1 MRGDVDDVLALPPSR
16 LAEEPLLTAV
26 VVVDVEE
33 EVARR
38 VVEGPTRKGAGRL
51 PHIVF
56 GVVADAHRE
65 ALHELTGKVLVGV
78 GLVVGA
84 GVEPDQHRRVL
95 RDCLGERVE
104 RARAQRSEE
113 LVLAVHEVGIS
124 DLLVRGRELLVQ
136 KQDELFP
143 KRRVADDH
151 PIDPP
156 GGKRDEL
163 GVVVVAEPWD
173 VRLRKRREVRD
184 PEGRSGGVHLGEPC
198 HQLVDGGFEAELLGR
213 FDFCRR
219 CPESGSPEQVRE
231 RAGSGARSHWGTIAL

>member
-1 MRGDVDDVLALPPSR
+1 MGMAQDGLEKVLHVEVLLVVAGELGDDRILGRHRKGQPAPEPGNHPLRRGGRVRGDADDVLALPPSR

-173 VRLRKRREVRD
+173 VRLR
-184 PEGRSGGVHLGEPC
+184 
-198 HQLVDGGFEAELLGR
+198 
-213 FDFCRR
+213 
-219 CPESGSPEQVRE
+219 
-231 RAGSGARSHWGTIAL
+231 